1 MSVSM
6 ALHIELLKKKTLD
19 SINGQTGLRY
29 EADDLD
35 EDFLQA
41 GLCILETCL
50 WPEFAKGMERE
61 ILKGRAIWND
71 SLHRYISRMLMDIFL
86 LNKWTLD
93 HLDTV

>member
-35 EDFLQA
+35 QDFLQA
-41 GLCILETCL
+41 GLCILE
-50 WPEFAKGMERE
+50 
-61 ILKGRAIWND
+61 N
-71 SLHRYISRMLMDIFL
+71 MLMARVCQRHGKRNPKRKGYL
-86 LNKWTLD
+86 E
-93 HLDTV
+93 